1 MSTVKQVKKP
11 AYGCMDMLWS
21 EYRELCY
28 GAPSTVRDVPL
39 GTVISAELGEWS
51 MSAGAK
57 PGSGCVFVRAIVD
70 GTTVLT
76 AEGNSFKDAMDYMR
90 SQLDRLHCW

>member
-1 MSTVKQVKKP
+1 MTPVMQDKKP

-28 GAPSTVRDVPL
+28 GAPSTVKDVPL
-39 GTVISAELGEWS
+39 GTGISAELGDWAMTAE
-51 MSAGAK
+51 AK
-57 PGSGCVFVRAIVD
+57 PGSGWVFVRAFVD

-76 AEGNSFKDAMDYMR
+76 AEGNSFKNAMDYMR
-90 SQLDRLHCW
+90 SQLDRLHWW